1 MLVEHVARLED
12 IDAEWPRI
20 CRRLG
25 VRRTLAIANRN
36 SHPPHRAIFS
46 DTSRRIVEE
55 AFAEDLERF
64 GYSWED
70 DD

>member
-25 VRRTLAIANRN
+25 VRRTLEITNRN
-36 SHPPHRAIFS
+36 SHPHYRAIFN

-55 AFAEDLERF
+55 VFVEDMERF